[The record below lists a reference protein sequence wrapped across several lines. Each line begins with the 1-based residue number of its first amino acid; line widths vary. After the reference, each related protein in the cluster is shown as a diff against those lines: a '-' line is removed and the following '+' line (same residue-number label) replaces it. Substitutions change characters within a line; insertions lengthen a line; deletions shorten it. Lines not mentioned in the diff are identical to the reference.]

1 MEHFTILILASS
13 DLENTDKPVSINLKS
28 DIIDL
33 KLPCNKYKG
42 TGKKC
47 SSCHYNKYEHKIGY
61 PLNPPNSTKIKI
73 DKQFTSLSEYS
84 DFWKTKYMIFSKIK
98 EWIPKNKLKNSVISY
113 QTLDPLYKK
122 NSAYSST
129 INKIN
134 NNINK
139 KLGFKEIKRGK
150 PNHYPNYLHEIYNTK
165 FKEKY
170 NMIIIINGGIGDLIT
185 PDNMDII
192 YNMLKVN
199 GFFAHIYNSLWKKA
213 IYKTELDMELEFNT
227 PLSVCIPLIK
237 NTISTQDKE
246 CIKNYSKMLLDN
258 KFSYLENGIYLKR

>member
-1 MEHFTILILASS
+1 M
-13 DLENTDKPVSINLKS
+13 
-28 DIIDL
+28 
-33 KLPCNKYKG
+33 
-42 TGKKC
+42 
-47 SSCHYNKYEHKIGY
+47 
-61 PLNPPNSTKIKI
+61 
-73 DKQFTSLSEYS
+73 
-84 DFWKTKYMIFSKIK
+84 
-98 EWIPKNKLKNSVISY
+98 ISY

-134 NNINK
+134 NKINK
-139 KLGFKEIKRGK
+139 KLG
-150 PNHYPNYLHEIYNTK
+150 

-199 GFFAHIYNSLWKKA
+199 GFFAHIYNSLWEKA